1 MNTDELKDRWRGL
14 ARPRTTGASPAPVAN
29 DPMIDKV
36 TSGKAVTARERL
48 MARYRMMFSVVAP
61 LGMLCLLPVW
71 KLLPLW
77 GVATVLL
84 FFLVAALMDYY
95 LYRGI
100 RSIDL
105 SADGVEEVAAKAR
118 FYRRRH
124 HLFQLLLI
132 PWAIVIIAIY
142 LSSFGQEEGMLWGI
156 IGGGVVGLAIGLLMY
171 FQMMRDYRSMQ

>member
-14 ARPRTTGASPAPVAN
+14 ARPRTTGAGQAPVAD

-36 TSGKAVTARERL
+36 TSGRAGTARERL
-48 MARYRMMFSVVAP
+48 MARYRMMFTVVAP
-61 LGMLCLLPVW
+61 VGVLCLAPVW
-71 KLLPLW
+71 RWLPWW
-77 GVATVLL
+77 GTLTVLL
-84 FFLVAALMDYY
+84 FFLVAALMDYH

-118 FYRRRH
+118 HYRRRH

-132 PWAIVIIAIY
+132 PWAAVIVAIY
-142 LSSFGQEEGMLWGI
+142 LFSFGQEEGMMWGI
-156 IGGGVVGLAIGLLMY
+156 LGGGVIGLAIGLLMY